1 MMIEL
6 AVKRCLI
13 ILLFLGLYRPLRAVH
28 MAGMPLQAQES
39 VISLMGFLMAAGIIG
54 AFELS
59 YARTNL
65 GDRAQ
70 RYLAHFTKF
79 MLYSSIL
86 LLMDIAIAAMRP
98 SGHDLSQTMIM
109 ASTPIAI
116 SLVFCDFWDALRA
129 VDHRS

>member
-6 AVKRCLI
+6 VVKHGMI
-13 ILLFLGLYRPLRAVH
+13 ILLFLGLYRPLRAAH
-28 MAGMPLQAQES
+28 MAGMPLEAHES

-86 LLMDIAIAAMRP
+86 LLMDIAVAAMRP
-98 SGHDLSQTMIM
+98 SGDDLSQTMIM

-116 SLVFCDFWDALRA
+116 SLVLYDFWDGLRA
-129 VDHRS
+129 VDHRR